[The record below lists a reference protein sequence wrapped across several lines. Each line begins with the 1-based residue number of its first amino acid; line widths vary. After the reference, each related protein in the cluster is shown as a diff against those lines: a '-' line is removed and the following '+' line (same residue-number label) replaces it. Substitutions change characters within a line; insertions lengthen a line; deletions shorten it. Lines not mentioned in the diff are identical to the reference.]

1 MIDTGVKFEITGDTA
16 RGVVRGYHGSPE
28 PEFINKAKKVDLRG
42 IKTTNIVETYEGTQW
57 DDPNEIQ
64 SKFNIGFEIEK
75 LRFHRRAVMEYPLF
89 KGFETDS
96 SCGVEAVTHV
106 LPLLPKSL
114 WRTKVFNMFVEA
126 KKIISDEFSPS
137 DRSCGGHITLSV
149 HGLSGQEVAEKIRK
163 NFGIFYA
170 IFRKRLPNNYCSRNL
185 SIIPLE
191 YESSLNSFLGGR
203 HNKYCPVK
211 IMDHAIELRLPSR
224 VQSVKQMM
232 RRYELCYHLLD
243 FSINNPNGT
252 HKKFLKIIRP
262 VLMSMYEGNAEKV
275 DWLETLAGHFRRMI
289 LTHKFNRYVIP
300 YVEGWK
306 WIKSQYASRG
316 AFVRGRE
323 LFHHAH
329 LTWFDTDLKRNY
341 DVLADE
347 WEDRVRGSEVNVYMP

>member
-1 MIDTGVKFEITGDTA
+1 MIDTGVKFEITGDA
-16 RGVVRGYHGSPE
+16 DRGRVRGYHGSPD

-42 IKTTNIVETYEGTQW
+42 IRTTNVVERYA
-57 DDPNEIQ
+57 DDPNEIE

-75 LRFHRRAVMEYPLF
+75 IRFHRGAVIEYPLF

-149 HGLSGQEVAEKIRK
+149 HGLSGYEVAEKIRK

-170 IFRKRLPNNYCSRNL
+170 IFRKRLTNSYCNRNL
-185 SIIPLE
+185 SIKPSD
-191 YESSLNSFLGGR
+191 YNSNLNDFLGGR
-203 HNKYCPVK
+203 HDKYCPVK

-275 DWLETLAGHFRRMI
+275 DWLGTLAGHFRRMI
-289 LTHKFNRYVIP
+289 LTSKFNRYVIP

-306 WIKSQYASRG
+306 WIKSEVTNRG
-316 AFVRGRE
+316 AFRPARD
-323 LFHHAH
+323 LFHQAH
-329 LTWFDTDLKRNY
+329 LVWFDTDLKRNY
-341 DVLADE
+341 DVLVDE
-347 WEDRVRGSEVNVYMP
+347 WVDLVRGSEVSVFMP